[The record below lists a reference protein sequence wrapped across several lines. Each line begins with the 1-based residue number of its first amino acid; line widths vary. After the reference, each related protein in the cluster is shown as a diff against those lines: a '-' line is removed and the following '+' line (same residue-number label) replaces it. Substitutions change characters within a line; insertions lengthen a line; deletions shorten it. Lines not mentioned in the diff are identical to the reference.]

1 MSAYNLVNGKH
12 CSENSDSLIDML
24 RTEWG
29 YKYFVVSDW
38 WGTYSD
44 PANLINGG
52 LDMEMPDNHHYN

>member
-1 MSAYNLVNGKH
+1 
-12 CSENSDSLIDML
+12 ML